1 MQHALS
7 QELLAFL
14 DASPTCF
21 HAVKNLADRLDE
33 AGFTPLTETE
43 VWELSPG
50 SSYYVERNGSALIA
64 FTIPT
69 GGIHSWRVSASHS
82 DSPCLKLKENP
93 ELAAEGHYVR
103 LNVEGYGGMIVPS
116 WFDRPLS
123 LAGRVIVRAN
133 GELQSRLINFD
144 RDMLLIPSVAPH
156 FKRAGEKDEL
166 NMQTDLLP
174 IYGDGAAC
182 GTFLQMIAESVCVSE
197 ENLLGHDLF
206 VYPRQKGSVWGPSGE
221 FIASPR
227 LDDLQCAFACFKGFL
242 AGQRQAHASMFC
254 LFDNEEVGSLTR
266 QGAASTFLR
275 DTLERICESLG
286 MSRQAYLATV
296 AGSLMVS
303 ADNAHAVHPAH
314 PEKSD
319 PANRPYLN
327 EGIVLKYNAAQNYCT
342 DGLSGAMFKDICRRA
357 DVPYQVFTNR
367 SDRRGGGTLG
377 NLSTAQVPFP
387 TVDLGLPQLAMHAPY
402 EMAGTKDTLYLKRAM
417 QLFFA

>member
-33 AGFTPLTETE
+33 AGFTPLTEPA

-69 GGIHSWRVSASHS
+69 GGVHSWRVSASHS
-82 DSPCLKLKENP
+82 DSPCLKIKENP

-174 IYGDGAAC
+174 IYGDGAA
-182 GTFLQMIAESVCVSE
+182 
-197 ENLLGHDLF
+197 
-206 VYPRQKGSVWGPSGE
+206 
-221 FIASPR
+221 
-227 LDDLQCAFACFKGFL
+227 
-242 AGQRQAHASMFC
+242 
-254 LFDNEEVGSLTR
+254 
-266 QGAASTFLR
+266 
-275 DTLERICESLG
+275 
-286 MSRQAYLATV
+286 
-296 AGSLMVS
+296 
-303 ADNAHAVHPAH
+303 
-314 PEKSD
+314 
-319 PANRPYLN
+319 
-327 EGIVLKYNAAQNYCT
+327 
-342 DGLSGAMFKDICRRA
+342 
-357 DVPYQVFTNR
+357 
-367 SDRRGGGTLG
+367 
-377 NLSTAQVPFP
+377 
-387 TVDLGLPQLAMHAPY
+387 
-402 EMAGTKDTLYLKRAM
+402 
-417 QLFFA
+417 